1 MIYTKLTIK
10 AMEVAFSAHF
20 GQKDKAGAPYIFH
33 PFHIAE
39 NMPDEDTTVI
49 ALLHD
54 VREDTDLTASDLRKF
69 GFTPLQVE
77 AVVAMSRKK
86 DEQYFDYIQ
95 RVKENNYARIVKLAD
110 LKHNSDKSRLL
121 TLPQEEQ
128 DKMNKLIDER
138 YKKAIKMLK
147 E

>member
-54 VREDTDLTASDLRKF
+54 VIEDTGL
-69 GFTPLQVE
+69 E
-77 AVVAMSRKK
+77 
-86 DEQYFDYIQ
+86 E
-95 RVKENNYARIVKLAD
+95 E
-110 LKHNSDKSRLL
+110 
-121 TLPQEEQ
+121 LPE
-128 DKMNKLIDER
+128 
-138 YKKAIKMLK
+138 
-147 E
+147 

>member
-54 VREDTDLTASDLRKF
+54 VIEDTDLTASDLRKF

-95 RVKENNYARIVKLAD
+95 RVKANNYARIVKLAD

-128 DKMNKLIDER
+128 DKMIKLIDER

>member
-54 VREDTDLTASDLRKF
+54 VIEDTDLTTSDLRKF

-95 RVKENNYARIVKLAD
+95 RVKANNYARIVKLAD

>member
-54 VREDTDLTASDLRKF
+54 VIEDTDLTASDLRKF

-95 RVKENNYARIVKLAD
+95 RVRANNYSRIVKLAD

-128 DKMNKLIDER
+128 DKMIKLIDER

>member
-54 VREDTDLTASDLRKF
+54 VIEDTDLTASDLRKF

-95 RVKENNYARIVKLAD
+95 RVKANNYARIVKLAD

>member
-20 GQKDKAGAPYIFH
+20 GQKDQAGAPYIFH

-54 VREDTDLTASDLRKF
+54 VIEDTDLTASDLRKF

-95 RVKENNYARIVKLAD
+95 RVKENNYSRIVKLAD

-128 DKMNKLIDER
+128 DKMIKLIDER

>member
-54 VREDTDLTASDLRKF
+54 VIEDTDLTASDLRKF

-77 AVVAMSRKK
+77 VVVAMSRKK
-86 DEQYFDYIQ
+86 DEQYFDYIK
-95 RVKENNYARIVKLAD
+95 RVKENNYSRIVKLAD

-128 DKMNKLIDER
+128 DKMIKLIDER

>member
-54 VREDTDLTASDLRKF
+54 VIEDTDLTASDLRKF

-95 RVKENNYARIVKLAD
+95 RVKENNYSRIVKLAD

-128 DKMNKLIDER
+128 DKMIKLIDER
-138 YKKAIKMLK
+138 YKKAIQMLK

>member
-10 AMEVAFSAHF
+10 AMEVTFSAHF

-54 VREDTDLTASDLRKF
+54 VIEDMDLTASDLRKF

-95 RVKENNYARIVKLAD
+95 RVKANNYARIVKLAD

>member
-1 MIYTKLTIK
+1 MLYTKLTIK
-10 AMEVAFSAHF
+10 AMEVAFCAHF

-33 PFHIAE
+33 PLHIAE
-39 NMPDEDTTVI
+39 NMVNEDLTVV

-54 VREDTDLTASDLRKF
+54 VIEDTDFNASDLRKF
-69 GFTPLQVE
+69 GFTPAQVD
-77 AVVAMSRKK
+77 AVVAITRKK
-86 DEQYFDYIQ
+86 DEKYFDYIARLKQ
-95 RVKENNYARIVKLAD
+95 NDLARMVKMAD

-128 DKMNKLIDER
+128 EQMLKLIDER
-138 YKKAIKMLK
+138 YKKALKMLK

>member
-54 VREDTDLTASDLRKF
+54 VIEDTDLTASDLRKF

-95 RVKENNYARIVKLAD
+95 RVKSNNYARIVKLAD

>member
-54 VREDTDLTASDLRKF
+54 VIEDTDLTASDLRKF

-86 DEQYFDYIQ
+86 DEQYFDYIR
-95 RVKENNYARIVKLAD
+95 RVKENDYSKIVKLAD

-128 DKMNKLIDER
+128 DKMIKLIDER

>member
-54 VREDTDLTASDLRKF
+54 VIEDTDLTASDLRKF

>member
-54 VREDTDLTASDLRKF
+54 VIEDTDLTASDLRKF

-95 RVKENNYARIVKLAD
+95 RVKENNYSRIVKLAD

-128 DKMNKLIDER
+128 DKMIKLIDER

>member
-54 VREDTDLTASDLRKF
+54 VIEDTDLTASDLRKF

-77 AVVAMSRKK
+77 VVVAMSRKK

-95 RVKENNYARIVKLAD
+95 RVKENNYSRIVKLAD

-128 DKMNKLIDER
+128 DKMIKLIDER

>member
-54 VREDTDLTASDLRKF
+54 VIEDTDLTASDLRKF
-69 GFTPLQVE
+69 GFTPLQIE
-77 AVVAMSRKK
+77 TVVAMSKKK

-95 RVKENNYARIVKLAD
+95 RVKENNYSRIVKLAD

-128 DKMNKLIDER
+128 DKMIKLIDER